1 MWQEKENELIKI
13 FMFNNFSEA
22 FAFIGRVALLAE
34 KENHHPT
41 IINTWNKVEL
51 RLSTHDAGNIV
62 TEKDLRLAESIDKL
76 IQHHD

>member
-1 MWQEKENELIKI
+1 MWQEKENELTKI

-51 RLSTHDAGNIV
+51 RLSTHDAGHIV
-62 TEKDLRLAESIDKL
+62 TEKDLRLAGFIDKL